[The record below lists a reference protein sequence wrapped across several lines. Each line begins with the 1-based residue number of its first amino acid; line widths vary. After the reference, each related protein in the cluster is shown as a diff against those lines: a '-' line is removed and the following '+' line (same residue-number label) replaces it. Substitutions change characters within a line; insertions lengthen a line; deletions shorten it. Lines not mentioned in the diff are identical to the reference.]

1 MTSLFK
7 WVFFFILILFIL
19 HYSFFF
25 SEKNIYWSTINSI
38 ATILIFFVTFLYTN
52 YTKSILEKTNKNAE
66 YLLIKDI
73 NKQFNKQKFEEV
85 YNIVIKGKVELIG
98 EEGEEDPN
106 AFKFKKSTIKNIIID
121 SLEDIAIAIK
131 LDLLTYSTIDRYH
144 GYDILKVG
152 SSYIVRDVIDYYRKL
167 HNNSVYDG
175 FIDLYDTIYYKYLP
189 HKEWCEY
196 EKPFKKRSKLYCIYI
211 RVYNFFKFLTFTL

>member
-7 WVFFFILILFIL
+7 WVFFLILILSIL

-66 YLLIKDI
+66 HLLIKDI
-73 NKQFNKQKFEEV
+73 NNQFNEKFFEEV
-85 YNIVIKGKVELIG
+85 YNIILKNKVELIG
-98 EEGEEDPN
+98 EEDDENPN
-106 AFKFKKSTIKNIIID
+106 EYKLKKSTIKNIIID
-121 SLEDIAIAIK
+121 SVEDLAIAIK
-131 LDLLTYSTIDRYH
+131 LNLLTYSTIDRYH
-144 GYDILKVG
+144 GYNILKIG
-152 SSYIVRDVIDYYRKL
+152 SSNIVRDVIDYYRKL

-189 HKEWCEY
+189 HKEWSEY
-196 EKPFKKRSKLYCIYI
+196 EKPFKKRSRVYCIYI
-211 RVYNFFKFLTFTL
+211 RIYNFFKFLIANL